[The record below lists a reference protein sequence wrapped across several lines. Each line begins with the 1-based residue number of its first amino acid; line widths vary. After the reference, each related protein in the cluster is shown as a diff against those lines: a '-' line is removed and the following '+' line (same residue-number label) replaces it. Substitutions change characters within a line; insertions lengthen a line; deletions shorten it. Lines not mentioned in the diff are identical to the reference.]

1 MLANSVA
8 KILIKVSNDKTLSLF
23 KTIVTAE
30 QNTDSRDLG
39 EKLKLTRKQC
49 YTILSGLVEA
59 GLVKR
64 KINTRH
70 YFVTTLGRIVYDSI
84 SRIEIAYSNHIPL
97 KAIDSINMSEVPKKE
112 RIEIISEL
120 IKNEEIRR
128 IYLQATPYFANQK
141 IAH

>member
-30 QNTDSRDLG
+30 LNTDSRDLG

-49 YTILSGLVEA
+49 CTILSGLVEA

-141 IAH
+141 